1 MLSFPSSLRIYVALD
16 PCDMRKSFNG
26 LYALAEETLKED
38 PRSGAL
44 FVFCVSVNPSPS

>member
-38 PRSGAL
+38 PRCGAL
-44 FVFCVSVNPSPS
+44 VSVKRSAS